1 MMSIPS
7 PQESKW
13 MLFLSHAHEDQQFVD
28 WLNEKLR
35 AMNLTVWYDK
45 FEILEGDAILEKI
58 DEGLRGSEFLIV
70 VVSQASLRSRWVKAE
85 LEPKILQQIEGGQ
98 VTVLPLALDDVKIED
113 ISIFLKGRKWIR
125 FPHEGSDEQFEVLRK
140 GIEGQLKRRGLL

>member
-1 MMSIPS
+1 MSTPS
-7 PQESKW
+7 PQDRKW

-45 FEILEGDAILEKI
+45 FEILEGDAILEKM

-70 VVSQASLRSRWVKAE
+70 VVSEASLRSRWVKAE

-98 VTVLPLALDDVKIED
+98 VTVLPLALGDVKTED

-125 FPHEGSDEQFEVLRK
+125 FPQEGSDEQIEVLRK
-140 GIEGQLKRRGLL
+140 GIEGQLKRRGML